1 MTSEN
6 LLFTKEHE
14 WVRLEGDSAE
24 VGITEYAQHELGD
37 VVYVELPALGKEL
50 KKGDPSANI
59 ESVKAVS
66 DVFAPLSGTITAVN
80 PKLGNNPE
88 MVNQEPYGDGFLFKM
103 KIGQPDELKE
113 LLDKKKY
120 EEYLRGIAG
129 E

>member
-1 MTSEN
+1 MALEN

-14 WVRLEGDSAE
+14 WVRLDGDSAE

-37 VVYVELPALGKEL
+37 VVYVELPALGREL
-50 KKGDPSANI
+50 KKGDPAANI

-80 PKLGNNPE
+80 TKLNGNPE
-88 MVNQEPYGDGFLFKM
+88 LVNQEPYDEGLLFKM
-103 KIGQPDELKE
+103 KLKQMDELKE
-113 LLDKKKY
+113 LLDLKKY
-120 EEYLRGIAG
+120 EEYLQGIAG

>member
-1 MTSEN
+1 MASEN

-24 VGITEYAQHELGD
+24 VGITDYAQHELGD

-80 PKLGNNPE
+80 PKLGSNPE

-103 KIGQPDELKE
+103 KIDQPDELKE

>member
-24 VGITEYAQHELGD
+24 VGITDYAQHELGD

-50 KKGDPSANI
+50 KKGDPTANI

-88 MVNQEPYGDGFLFKM
+88 MVNQEPYADGFLFKM

>member
-24 VGITEYAQHELGD
+24 VGITDYAQHELGD

-80 PKLGNNPE
+80 PKLGSNPE
-88 MVNQEPYGDGFLFKM
+88 MVNQEHYGDGFLFKM
-103 KIGQPDELKE
+103 KIDQPDELKE

>member
-24 VGITEYAQHELGD
+24 VGITDYAQHELGD

-80 PKLGNNPE
+80 PKLGSNPE

-103 KIGQPDELKE
+103 KIDQPDELKE

>member
-1 MTSEN
+1 MASEN

-14 WVRLEGDSAE
+14 WLRMDGDSAE

-37 VVYVELPALGKEL
+37 VVYVELPAMGKEF
-50 KKGDPSANI
+50 KKGDPAANI

-66 DVFAPLSGTITAVN
+66 DVFSPLSGTVTAVN
-80 PKLGNNPE
+80 ARLNSNPE
-88 MVNQEPYGDGFLFKM
+88 LVNQEPYGEGFLFKI
-103 KIGQPDELKE
+103 KIKQQDELKE

-120 EEYLRGIAG
+120 DEYLQGIAG

>member
-1 MTSEN
+1 MSSEN

-14 WVRLEGDSAE
+14 WVRLAGDSAE

-37 VVYVELPALGKEL
+37 VVYVEVPALGKEL
-50 KKGDPSANI
+50 KKGDPAANI

-80 PKLGNNPE
+80 AKLGNNPE
-88 MVNQEPYGDGFLFKM
+88 LVNQEPYGEGFLFKM
-103 KIGQPDELKE
+103 KVKQPDELKE

-120 EEYLRGIAG
+120 EEYLQGIAG

>member
-1 MTSEN
+1 MASEN

-14 WVRLEGDSAE
+14 WVRMEGDSAA

-37 VVYVELPALGKEL
+37 VVYVEIPALGKAV
-50 KKGDPSANI
+50 KKGDPAANI

-80 PKLGNNPE
+80 VKLGNNPE
-88 MVNQEPYGDGFLFKM
+88 LVNQEPYGEGFLFTM
-103 KIGQPDELKE
+103 QVTQPDELKE
-113 LLDKKKY
+113 LLDQKKY
-120 EEYLRGIAG
+120 EEYLQGIAG

>member
-1 MTSEN
+1 MASEN

-24 VGITEYAQHELGD
+24 VGITDYAQHELGD

-50 KKGDPSANI
+50 KKGDPAANI

-80 PKLGNNPE
+80 PKLGNSPE
-88 MVNQEPYGDGFLFKM
+88 MVNQEPYADGFLFKM
-103 KIGQPDELKE
+103 KIGQPDELKG

>member
-1 MTSEN
+1 MALEN

-14 WVRLEGDSAE
+14 WVRMEGDIAA

-37 VVYVELPALGKEL
+37 VVYVELPAMGKEL
-50 KKGDPSANI
+50 KKGDPAANI

-66 DVFAPLSGTITAVN
+66 DVFAPLSGKIIAVN
-80 PKLGNNPE
+80 TKLGNNPE
-88 MVNQEPYGDGFLFKM
+88 LVNQEPYGEGWLLKM
-103 KIGQPDELKE
+103 NLEQKDELKE

-120 EEYLRGIAG
+120 EEYLQGIAG

>member
-1 MTSEN
+1 MSSEN

-14 WVRLEGDSAE
+14 WVLLAGDSAE

-37 VVYVELPALGKEL
+37 VVYVEVPALGKEL
-50 KKGDPSANI
+50 KKGDPAANI

-80 PKLGNNPE
+80 AKLSNNPE
-88 MVNQEPYGDGFLFKM
+88 LVNQEPYGEGFLFKM
-103 KIGQPDELKE
+103 KVKQPDELKE

-120 EEYLRGIAG
+120 EEYLQGIAG

>member
-1 MTSEN
+1 MSSEN

-14 WVRLEGDSAE
+14 WVRLAGDSAD

-37 VVYVELPALGKEL
+37 VVYVEIPALGKEL
-50 KKGDPSANI
+50 KKGDPAANI

-80 PKLGNNPE
+80 AKLSNNPE
-88 MVNQEPYGDGFLFKM
+88 LVNQEPYGEGFLFKM
-103 KIGQPDELKE
+103 KLKQLDELKE

-120 EEYLRGIAG
+120 EEYLQGIAG